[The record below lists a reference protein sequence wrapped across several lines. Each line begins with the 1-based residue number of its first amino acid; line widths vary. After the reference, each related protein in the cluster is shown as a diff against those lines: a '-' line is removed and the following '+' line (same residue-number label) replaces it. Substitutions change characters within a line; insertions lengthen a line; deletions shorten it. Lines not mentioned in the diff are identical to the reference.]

1 MAEATFTFRVD
12 EDLKAAFSEAAKAE
26 DRTAAQL
33 LRQLMREEVRRRQE
47 TADHDAW
54 FRAQVRQA
62 LREADDPSVKRIP
75 HEQVTAE
82 WRERRAK
89 FLKQIENGES
99 GED

>member
-12 EDLKAAFSEAAKAE
+12 QDLKTAFSEAAKAE

-47 TADHDAW
+47 AAEHDAW

-62 LREADDPSVKRIP
+62 LREADDPNVRYVP
-75 HEQVTAE
+75 HEEVKERLRRQ
-82 WRERRAK
+82 REELLKRA
-89 FLKQIENGES
+89 GGTS
-99 GED
+99 RED